1 MNLDDCHDDTLLR
14 THWYQL
20 CENARR
26 IPSLQFHP
34 RKLKTVSPLSN
45 VSINK
50 LLVHVEMQ
58 QLMFLE

>member
-1 MNLDDCHDDTLLR
+1 MNLDDCHDDALLR

-34 RKLKTVSPLSN
+34 RKLKSVSPL
-45 VSINK
+45 
-50 LLVHVEMQ
+50 
-58 QLMFLE
+58 